1 MKDFVQGLLVEAGI
15 RDRLLPGDFEP
26 TAKYYHAMD
35 FLLYLREDCS
45 YVADRVDPFLTV
57 LYHPDDQ
64 SRIVGIKLKG
74 FRFLFDQFR
83 KVVEQLNDDHF
94 LPVVKFIEMALVAG
108 MAEAYIAKNKERIQK
123 SRERIEKSYDEARR
137 LVEGVE
143 FDQREFKE
151 AA

>member
-1 MKDFVQGLLVEAGI
+1 MTEFVGLLFHAAGVS
-15 RDRLLPGDFEP
+15 RAQERESFEP

-57 LYHPDDQ
+57 LYHPHDQ

-74 FRFLFDQFR
+74 FRFLFDQLR
-83 KVVEQLNDDHF
+83 KIVEHLESEHF

-108 MAEAYIAKNKERIQK
+108 MAEAYIDQN
-123 SRERIEKSYDEARR
+123 RERIKKSYDDARG
-137 LVEGVE
+137 LVAGVE
-143 FDQREFKE
+143 FDQRELGFKE